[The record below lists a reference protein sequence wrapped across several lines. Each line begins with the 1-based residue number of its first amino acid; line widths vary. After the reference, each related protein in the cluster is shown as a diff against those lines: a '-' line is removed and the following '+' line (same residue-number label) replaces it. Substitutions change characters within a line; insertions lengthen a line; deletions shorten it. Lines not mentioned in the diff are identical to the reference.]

1 MLSCELQEL
10 TDFRTKATQL
20 PELYLDLVT
29 VFVFV
34 FVFLFLLH
42 LREMSCVSWFKFC
55 VCVLILVSELLSVS
69 TEPEC
74 QVVTLWHVAVKVKK

>member
-1 MLSCELQEL
+1 MLSCVLQEL
-10 TDFRTKATQL
+10 TACRTKAAQL

-29 VFVFV
+29 VFV